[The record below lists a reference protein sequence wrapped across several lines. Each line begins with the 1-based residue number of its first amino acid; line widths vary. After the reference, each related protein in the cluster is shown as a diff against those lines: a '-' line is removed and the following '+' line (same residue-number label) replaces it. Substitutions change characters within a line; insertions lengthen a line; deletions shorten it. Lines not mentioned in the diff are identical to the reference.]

1 MAKTTGGVLFFFA
14 LLSLSFNLTFATD
27 DAYPTVSGCSSPSD
41 QVPKPIRREVYGGG
55 RIFDI
60 SHRYSSD
67 MPSYDTEDG
76 KLGQFLSLP
85 QNMKNGSIV
94 NISELKII
102 AHSGT
107 HVDAPGHVFDHYFD
121 AGYDVDTLDLE
132 VLNGNNFCVQVG
144 KYYKTWSCENSLYLI
159 KLHKHI

>member
-1 MAKTTGGVLFFFA
+1 
-14 LLSLSFNLTFATD
+14 
-27 DAYPTVSGCSSPSD
+27 
-41 QVPKPIRREVYGGG
+41 
-55 RIFDI
+55 
-60 SHRYSSD
+60 